1 MGADG
6 SERRVRQRSG
16 QRANDEIGRT
26 SDMEDVLVAVLQGGE
41 LIFDFAGTLYTKFR
55 SDESAD
61 DQRDRQDAEDAHC
74 AGDDASRESYTAM
87 AWGDWTRFTESDDS
101 VSYGLL
107 SLFAAATVRRDAV
120 AAGRTDSGPYQAYLT
135 KPCYQLL

>member
-1 MGADG
+1 
-6 SERRVRQRSG
+6 
-16 QRANDEIGRT
+16 
-26 SDMEDVLVAVLQGGE
+26 MEDVLVAVLEGGE

-61 DQRDRQDAEDAHC
+61 DQRDRQDDEDAHW

-87 AWGDWTRFTESDDS
+87 AWDDWTRFTESSDS

-107 SLFAAATVRRDAV
+107 SLFAAATVRLDAV
-120 AAGRTDSGPYQAYLT
+120 AAGRTAVRIRHI
-135 KPCYQLL
+135 